1 MKEIEKICPICGKD
15 NNCQHGKADCW
26 CNTVKIPKSILEM
39 IPNDKKDKAC
49 ICKSCIDKYSVGGNI
64 MINKKIRD
72 YGINIGTFTVGINNS
87 ITDVK
92 GVKVGHVTLDDGV
105 IKTGV
110 TAILPHE
117 GNIFKDKLVAACHV
131 INGFGKSTGLIQI
144 EELGT
149 IETPIILTNTL
160 SVGTAH
166 DTLVR
171 YMLNHNDDIGDT
183 TGTVNPIICE
193 CNDGEIN
200 DIRGL
205 HIKQEHIYEA
215 MEKCDVKFAEGNVGA
230 GTGMICYGLKGGI
243 GSSSRIVELGNTQ
256 YTLGVLVLSNFGS
269 LKDFILNGDN
279 IGPKLVEKIRE
290 MDEKEDKGS
299 IIIIL
304 ATDIPLSS
312 RQLKRIIKRV
322 YPGISRTGSYTGNG
336 SGEVVIGFSTAN
348 IIKHYEKYDI
358 VDIKVINENKINKIF
373 KATVEATEEA
383 ILNSLICSTSSM
395 DRSGK
400 MVYSLKDLI

>member
-1 MKEIEKICPICGKD
+1 MTD
-15 NNCQHGKADCW
+15 
-26 CNTVKIPKSILEM
+26 
-39 IPNDKKDKAC
+39 
-49 ICKSCIDKYSVGGNI
+49 
-64 MINKKIRD
+64 KKIRD
-72 YGINIGTFTVGINNS
+72 YGINIGTFAIGNNNS

-92 GVKVGHVTLDDGV
+92 GVKVGHTTINDGV

-117 GNIFKDKLVAACHV
+117 GNIFKDKLIAACHV

-149 IETPIILTNTL
+149 IETPIILTNTF

-166 DTLVR
+166 EALVK
-171 YMLNHNDDIGDT
+171 YMLNHNDDIGNT

-205 HIKQEHIYEA
+205 HIKEEHIYEA
-215 MEKCDVKFAEGNVGA
+215 IEKCDIDFAEGNVGA

-243 GSSSRIVELGNTQ
+243 GSSSRIIELGNTQ

-269 LKDFILNGDN
+269 LKDFVLNGEQL
-279 IGPKLVEKIRE
+279 GKKLNDKIK
-290 MDEKEDKGS
+290 DISIKEDKGS
-299 IIIIL
+299 IILIL

-312 RQLKRIIKRV
+312 RQIKRIIKRV

-348 IIKHYEKYDI
+348 VIKHYEEEDI
-358 VDIKVINENKINKIF
+358 VNIQVINENKINKVF

-383 ILNSLICSTSSM
+383 ILNSLICSHTSIAR
-395 DRSGK
+395 DGK
-400 MVYSLKDLI
+400 PVYSLKDLI

>member
-1 MKEIEKICPICGKD
+1 M
-15 NNCQHGKADCW
+15 AD
-26 CNTVKIPKSILEM
+26 
-39 IPNDKKDKAC
+39 
-49 ICKSCIDKYSVGGNI
+49 
-64 MINKKIRD
+64 KKIRD
-72 YGINIGTFTVGINNS
+72 YGINIGTFATGNNNS

-92 GVKVGHVTLDDGV
+92 GVKVGHTTINDGV

-117 GNIFKDKLVAACHV
+117 GNIFKDKLIAACHV

-149 IETPIILTNTL
+149 IETPVILTNTL

-166 DTLVR
+166 EALVK
-171 YMLNHNDDIGDT
+171 YMLSHNDDIGNT

-205 HIKQEHIYEA
+205 HIKEEHIYEA
-215 MEKCDVKFAEGNVGA
+215 IEKCDIDFAEGNVGA

-243 GSSSRIVELGNTQ
+243 GSSSRIIELENTQ

-269 LKDFILNGDN
+269 LKDFVLNGEQL
-279 IGPKLVEKIRE
+279 GKKLSDKIK
-290 MDEKEDKGS
+290 DISIKEDKGS
-299 IIIIL
+299 IILIL
-304 ATDIPLSS
+304 
-312 RQLKRIIKRV
+312 
-322 YPGISRTGSYTGNG
+322 GSYTGNG

-348 IIKHYEKYDI
+348 VIKHYEEEGI
-358 VDIKVINENKINKIF
+358 VNIQVINENKINKVF

-383 ILNSLICSTSSM
+383 ILNSLICSHTSIGR
-395 DRSGK
+395 DGK
-400 MVYSLKDLI
+400 PVYSLKDLI

>member
-1 MKEIEKICPICGKD
+1 MK
-15 NNCQHGKADCW
+15 
-26 CNTVKIPKSILEM
+26 
-39 IPNDKKDKAC
+39 
-49 ICKSCIDKYSVGGNI
+49 
-64 MINKKIRD
+64 NKKIRD
-72 YGINIGTFTVGINNS
+72 YGINIGTFKIGSNNS

-92 GVKVGHVTLDDGV
+92 GVKVGHTTLDDGIV
-105 IKTGV
+105 KTGV

-160 SVGTAH
+160 SVGIAH
-166 DTLVR
+166 ETLVR
-171 YMLNHNDDIGDT
+171 YMLSENDDIGNT

-193 CNDGEIN
+193 CNDGVIN

-215 MEKCDVKFAEGNVGA
+215 IEKCDVEFAEGNVGA
-230 GTGMICYGLKGGI
+230 GTGMICYNLKGGI
-243 GSSSRIVELGNTQ
+243 GSSSRIIELGNTQ

-269 LKDFILNGDN
+269 LEDFILNGDY
-279 IGPKLVEKIRE
+279 IGPKLAEKVNQKNE
-290 MDEKEDKGS
+290 TEDKGS

-322 YPGISRTGSYTGNG
+322 YPGISKTGSYTGNG

-348 IIKHYEKYDI
+348 IIKHYEENDV
-358 VDIKVINENKINKIF
+358 VDIKIINENKINKIF

-383 ILNSLICSTSSM
+383 ILNSLICSTSSIGR
-395 DRSGK
+395 DGK
-400 MVYSLKDLI
+400 KVYSLKDLI

>member
-1 MKEIEKICPICGKD
+1 
-15 NNCQHGKADCW
+15 
-26 CNTVKIPKSILEM
+26 
-39 IPNDKKDKAC
+39 
-49 ICKSCIDKYSVGGNI
+49 
-64 MINKKIRD
+64 MINKKVRD
-72 YGINIGTFTVGINNS
+72 YGINIGTFPIGNNNS

-92 GVKVGHVTLDDGV
+92 GVKVGHKTLDDGV

-110 TAILPHE
+110 TAIFPHE

-149 IETPIILTNTL
+149 LETPIILTNTL
-160 SVGTAH
+160 SVGIAH
-166 DTLVR
+166 ETLVR
-171 YMLNHNDDIGDT
+171 YMLSHNCDIGDT
-183 TGTVNPIICE
+183 TGTVNPVICE

-215 MEKCDVKFAEGNVGA
+215 IEICDIEFAEGNVGA

-269 LKDFILNGDN
+269 LEDFILNGDH
-279 IGPKLVEKIRE
+279 IGPKLVEKIKE
-290 MDEKEDKGS
+290 IDTKEDKGS

-348 IIKHYEKYDI
+348 VIKHYEEND
-358 VDIKVINENKINKIF
+358 VVGIKVIHENKIDKVF

-383 ILNSLICSTSSM
+383 ILNSLICSTSTM
-395 DRSGK
+395 GRNGK

>member
-1 MKEIEKICPICGKD
+1 MLHRKGEIME
-15 NNCQHGKADCW
+15 
-26 CNTVKIPKSILEM
+26 
-39 IPNDKKDKAC
+39 
-49 ICKSCIDKYSVGGNI
+49 
-64 MINKKIRD
+64 NKKIRD
-72 YGINIGTFTVGINNS
+72 FGINIGSLATGKNNS

-92 GVKVGHVTLDDGV
+92 GVKVGNITLDDGS

-117 GNIFKDKLVAACHV
+117 GNIFKEKLIAACHV

-149 IETPIILTNTL
+149 LETPIILTNTL

-166 DTLVR
+166 EALVR
-171 YMLNHNDDIGDT
+171 YMLGGNEDIGTT

-193 CNDGEIN
+193 CNDGMIN

-205 HIKQEHIYEA
+205 HIKQDHIYKA
-215 MEKCDVKFAEGNVGA
+215 IEKCDVDFEEGNVGA
-230 GTGMICYGLKGGI
+230 GTGMICYDLKGGI
-243 GSSSRIVELGNTQ
+243 GSSSRIIELDNKN

-269 LKDFILNGDN
+269 LENLILNGEKL
-279 IGPKLVEKIRE
+279 GQTLVEKIKGINLTE
-290 MDEKEDKGS
+290 EQGS
-299 IIIIL
+299 IIVIL

-312 RQLKRIIKRV
+312 RQLKRVIKRT

-348 IIKHYEKYDI
+348 KLNHYEEKDI
-358 VDIKVINENKINKIF
+358 VNLKAINENKIDRIF
-373 KATVEATEEA
+373 KSTVEATEEA
-383 ILNSLICSTSSM
+383 ILNSLICSNSSI
-395 DRSGK
+395 DRKGNI
-400 MVYSLKDLI
+400 VYSLKDLI

>member
-1 MKEIEKICPICGKD
+1 
-15 NNCQHGKADCW
+15 
-26 CNTVKIPKSILEM
+26 
-39 IPNDKKDKAC
+39 
-49 ICKSCIDKYSVGGNI
+49 

-72 YGINIGTFTVGINNS
+72 YGIVIGSLPIGKNNS

-92 GVKVGHVTLDDGV
+92 GVKVGHKTIEKGN

-110 TAILPHE
+110 TAIVPHE

-131 INGFGKSTGLIQI
+131 INGFGKSAGLIQI

-149 IETPIILTNTL
+149 LETPIILTNTL
-160 SVGTAH
+160 SVGSAH
-166 DTLVR
+166 EALVR
-171 YMLNHNDDIGDT
+171 YMLEHNEDIGDT
-183 TGTVNPIICE
+183 TGTVNPVICE

-205 HIKQEHIYEA
+205 HIRQE
-215 MEKCDVKFAEGNVGA
+215 DVFDAIRNASVEFKEGNIGA
-230 GTGMICYGLKGGI
+230 GTGMVCYDLKGGI
-243 GSSSRIVELGNTQ
+243 GSSSRVIELDNKE
-256 YTLGVLVLSNFGS
+256 YTVGILVLSNFGS
-269 LKDFILNGDN
+269 LEDFVLNGEH
-279 IGPKLVEKIRE
+279 IGPKLKEKIGQLEERE
-290 MDEKEDKGS
+290 EKGS

-336 SGEVVIGFSTAN
+336 SGEIVVGFSTAN
-348 IIKHYEKYDI
+348 IIRHYEVNDI
-358 VDIKVINENKINKIF
+358 INIRVINENKIDKIF

-383 ILNSLICSTSSM
+383 ILNSMICSNSTIN
-395 DRSGK
+395 RKGK

>member
-1 MKEIEKICPICGKD
+1 
-15 NNCQHGKADCW
+15 
-26 CNTVKIPKSILEM
+26 
-39 IPNDKKDKAC
+39 
-49 ICKSCIDKYSVGGNI
+49 

-72 YGINIGTFTVGINNS
+72 YGINIGNFLTGTNNS

-92 GVKVGHVTLDDGV
+92 GVKVGHKTLDEGT

-117 GNIFKDKLVAACHV
+117 GNMFKDKLVAACHV
-131 INGFGKSTGLIQI
+131 INGFGKSAGLIQI

-166 DTLVR
+166 EALVR
-171 YMLNHNDDIGDT
+171 YMLVDNDDIGTT

-193 CNDGEIN
+193 CNDGVIN

-205 HIKQEHIYEA
+205 HIKQEHVLESLKKADIE
-215 MEKCDVKFAEGNVGA
+215 FAEGNVGA
-230 GTGMICYGLKGGI
+230 GTGMVCYDLKGGI
-243 GSSSRIVELGNTQ
+243 GSSSRIVELGGTS
-256 YTLGVLVLSNFGS
+256 YTVGVLVLSNFGS
-269 LKDFILNGDN
+269 LEDFVLDGDH
-279 IGPKLVEKIRE
+279 IGPRLIEKIKQT
-290 MDEKEDKGS
+290 DTTEDKGS

-348 IIKHYEKYDI
+348 IIKHYEENDM
-358 VDIKVINENKINKIF
+358 VSIKVINEDKINRVF

-383 ILNSLICSTSSM
+383 ILNSLICSTSTN
-395 DRSGK
+395 DRKGK
-400 MVYSLKDLI
+400 KVFSLKDLI

>member
-1 MKEIEKICPICGKD
+1 M
-15 NNCQHGKADCW
+15 
-26 CNTVKIPKSILEM
+26 T
-39 IPNDKKDKAC
+39 
-49 ICKSCIDKYSVGGNI
+49 
-64 MINKKIRD
+64 NKKIRD
-72 YGINIGTFTVGINNS
+72 YGINIGNFTIGSNNS

-92 GVKVGHVTLDDGV
+92 GVKVGHTTLDDGV

-110 TAILPHE
+110 TAILPHQ
-117 GNIFKDKLVAACHV
+117 GNIFKDKLIAACHV

-160 SVGTAH
+160 SVGIAH
-166 DTLVR
+166 ETLVR
-171 YMLNHNDDIGDT
+171 YILAQNDDIGST
-183 TGTVNPIICE
+183 TGTVNPVICE
-193 CNDGEIN
+193 CNDGVIN

-205 HIKQEHIYEA
+205 HVKQEHIYEA
-215 MEKCDVKFAEGNVGA
+215 IEKCNIEFAEGNIGA
-230 GTGMICYGLKGGI
+230 GTGMVCYGLKGGI
-243 GSSSRIVELGNTQ
+243 GSSSRIVELENTQ
-256 YTLGVLVLSNFGS
+256 YTIGVLVLSNFGS
-269 LKDFILNGDN
+269 LEDFVLNGDH
-279 IGPKLVEKIRE
+279 IGPKLVEKTKEI
-290 MDEKEDKGS
+290 DTTEDKGS

-348 IIKHYEKYDI
+348 IIKHYEENDVIDI
-358 VDIKVINENKINKIF
+358 RVINENKINKIF

-383 ILNSLICSTSSM
+383 ILNSLICSTSSI
-395 DRSGK
+395 DRDGK
-400 MVYSLKDLI
+400 QVYSLKDLI

>member
-1 MKEIEKICPICGKD
+1 
-15 NNCQHGKADCW
+15 
-26 CNTVKIPKSILEM
+26 
-39 IPNDKKDKAC
+39 
-49 ICKSCIDKYSVGGNI
+49 

-72 YGINIGTFTVGINNS
+72 YGINIGSFATGNNNS

-92 GVKVGHVTLDDGV
+92 GIKVGHITLKDGN
-105 IKTGV
+105 INTGV

-117 GNIFKDKLVAACHV
+117 GNIFKDKLLAACHV
-131 INGFGKSTGLIQI
+131 INGFGKSTGLVQV

-166 DTLVR
+166 EALVR
-171 YMLNHNDDIGDT
+171 YMLKNNDDIGDT

-193 CNDGEIN
+193 CNDGGIN

-215 MEKCDVKFAEGNVGA
+215 IDNCDIEFVEGNVGA
-230 GTGMICYGLKGGI
+230 GTGMMCYGLKGGI
-243 GSSSRIVELGNTQ
+243 GSSSRIIELGDTE

-269 LKDFILNGDN
+269 LEDFVLNGEHL
-279 IGPKLVEKIRE
+279 GPKLVDKIKE
-290 MDEKEDKGS
+290 IEIIEDKGS
-299 IIIIL
+299 IITIL

-312 RQLKRIIKRV
+312 RQLKRVIKRV
-322 YPGISRTGSYTGNG
+322 HPGIARTGSYTGNG

-348 IIKHYEKYDI
+348 IVKHYEEEDI
-358 VDIKVINENKINKIF
+358 VDLKVISENKINKVF

-383 ILNSLICSTSSM
+383 ILNSLICSTSAI
-395 DRSGK
+395 RRNGK
-400 MVYSLKDLI
+400 KVFSLNELL